1 MTLTRIWAAFVL
13 IAFLVGGTRL
23 LNGDQKIFV
32 RMITGKSSDRYDS
45 TFYVSVGNPTHLGLS
60 SNYPTFLAEYGYY
73 PTTQPAQARFL
84 LHDLR
89 QPDSIAVYTKQ
100 YSHLEVL
107 SFTDIQTRLVRKVDG
122 VIETAKNAFLDIIL
136 PLVGILALFMGFL
149 SIAEKAGGVRLL
161 SRLIWPFF
169 SRIFP
174 EVPKGHPATGH
185 MMMNF
190 SANLLNLDN
199 AATPFAVSYTH
210 LTLPTK
216 A

>member
-84 LHDLR
+84 LHDVTISPPSSLSSRLR
-89 QPDSIAVYTKQ
+89 FFVDSATFCFFFSVVVDAAGVDFFRV
-100 YSHLEVL
+100 EVEV
-107 SFTDIQTRLVRKVDG
+107 RLVV
-122 VIETAKNAFLDIIL
+122 TADNDFFFLLSAAAAAAAASAFL
-136 PLVGILALFMGFL
+136 
-149 SIAEKAGGVRLL
+149 RWL
-161 SRLIWPFF
+161 SR
-169 SRIFP
+169 
-174 EVPKGHPATGH
+174 
-185 MMMNF
+185 
-190 SANLLNLDN
+190 
-199 AATPFAVSYTH
+199 
-210 LTLPTK
+210 
-216 A
+216 